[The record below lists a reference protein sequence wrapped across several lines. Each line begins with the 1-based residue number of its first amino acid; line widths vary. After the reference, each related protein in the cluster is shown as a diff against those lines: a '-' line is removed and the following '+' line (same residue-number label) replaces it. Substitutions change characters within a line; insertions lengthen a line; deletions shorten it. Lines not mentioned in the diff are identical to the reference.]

1 MKRLSRT
8 LGCVA
13 AALALVTTV
22 AARAADL
29 SEPVILVASPRLD
42 GTPLEQTVVVAAPL
56 PSGGYIGFIVNRPTT
71 VKLETLLPE
80 DAAARKVTEPVYLG
94 GPQLLP
100 GIFVVM
106 RQPPADG
113 GAMVPLGSGLVAVL
127 DAPTVDRIMEET
139 PNDAR
144 YFVGVMVWQPDELED
159 QAAQNAWEVRAADSA
174 AILGAKATGLWNS
187 LRRPM
192 AALETKERADA

>member
-8 LGCVA
+8 LGYVA

-42 GTPLEQTVVVAAPL
+42 GSPLEQTVVVAAPL
-56 PSGGYIGFIVNRPTT
+56 PSGGHIGFIVNKPTT

-94 GPQLLP
+94 GPQMLP
-100 GIFVVM
+100 GIFVVT
-106 RQPPADG
+106 RHPPADG
-113 GAMVPLGSGLVAVL
+113 GATVPLGSGFVAVL

-144 YFVGVMVWQPDELED
+144 YFVGVMVWEPDELED

-174 AILGAKATGLWNS
+174 TILGAKATGLWNA

-192 AALETKERADA
+192 AALETKERAAA